1 MLDVVNI
8 VNLSK
13 NTYKIAKNNDY
24 VIIKLSSELGD
35 AEILL
40 NRNMSRDRVI
50 FIPEIF
56 PTVDNEGFAIIGT
69 AYQYSNLVNSDSLVR
84 EVMTGDGHD
93 SYVHT
98 PISGR
103 SYVNMTDK
111 SLVTATIVESNLE
124 MTRAK
129 AFLEVNME

>member
-1 MLDVVNI
+1 MVNI
-8 VNLSK
+8 ANLSK
-13 NTYKIAKNNDY
+13 NTYKITKNSDY
-24 VIIKLSSELGD
+24 VIIKLSSDLED

-56 PTVDNEGFAIIGT
+56 PTEDSDDFAIIGI
-69 AYQYSNLVNSDSLVR
+69 AYQYSNLVNSDSLVK

-93 SYVHT
+93 NYVHT
-98 PISGR
+98 PVSGR
-103 SYVNMTDK
+103 SYVDMTNK

-129 AFLEVNME
+129 AFLEVNIE

>member
-1 MLDVVNI
+1 MVNI

-13 NTYKIAKNNDY
+13 NTYKISKNSDY
-24 VIIKLSSELGD
+24 VIIKLSSELED

-56 PTVDNEGFAIIGT
+56 PTEDSDDFAIIGI
-69 AYQYSNLVNSDSLVR
+69 AYQYNNLVNSDALVR
-84 EVMTGDGHD
+84 EVITRDGHD
-93 SYVHT
+93 NYVHT
-98 PISGR
+98 PVSGR
-103 SYVNMTDK
+103 SYVNMTSK

-129 AFLEVNME
+129 AFLEVNIE

>member
-8 VNLSK
+8 INLSK

-84 EVMTGDGHD
+84 EVITRDGHD
-93 SYVHT
+93 NYVHT

-124 MTRAK
+124 ITRAK
-129 AFLEVNME
+129 AFLEVNIE

>member
-1 MLDVVNI
+1 MVNI

-13 NTYKIAKNNDY
+13 NTYKIAKNSDY
-24 VIIKLSSELGD
+24 IIIKLSSDLED

-56 PTVDNEGFAIIGT
+56 PTEDSEDVAIIGI
-69 AYQYSNLVNSDSLVR
+69 AYQYNNVVNSDALVR
-84 EVMTGDGHD
+84 ELITRDGHD
-93 SYVHT
+93 NYVHT
-98 PISGR
+98 SVSGR
-103 SYVNMTDK
+103 SYVNMTNE

-129 AFLEVNME
+129 AFLEVNIE

>member
-1 MLDVVNI
+1 MVNI

-13 NTYKIAKNNDY
+13 NTYKISKDSDY
-24 VIIKLSSELGD
+24 VIVKLSSDLED

-56 PTVDNEGFAIIGT
+56 PTEDSDDFAVIGI
-69 AYQYSNLVNSDSLVR
+69 AYQYSNSINSDALVR
-84 EVMTGDGHD
+84 EVITRDGHD
-93 SYVHT
+93 NYVHT

-103 SYVNMTDK
+103 SYVNMTNK

-129 AFLEVNME
+129 TFLEVNIE